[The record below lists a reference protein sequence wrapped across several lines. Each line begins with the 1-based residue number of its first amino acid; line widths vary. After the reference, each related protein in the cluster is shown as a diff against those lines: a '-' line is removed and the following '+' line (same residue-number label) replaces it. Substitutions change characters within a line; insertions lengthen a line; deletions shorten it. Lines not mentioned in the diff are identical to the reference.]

1 MRYIYK
7 LRKDKRGLYIQFSK
21 KFIKRFNIKTNTVI
35 KLLPFNKRK
44 FVMKINKNEFLC
56 KVS

>member
-7 LRKDKRGLYIQFSK
+7 LRKDKRGLYIKFSK
-21 KFIKRFNIKTNTVI
+21 KFVKRFKIKTNTVI

-44 FVMKINKNEFLC
+44 FVMQIGRNEFLC
-56 KVS
+56 EVG